1 MSRRCPQCDQHLLE
15 DEDVCWHCGARLESV
30 ADGAVAGRPVDPE
43 ETMFDRSFLIY
54 GALTVLVV
62 LAALL
67 LTFYLGGW

>member
-15 DEDVCWHCGARLESV
+15 DEDVCWHCGARLEP
-30 ADGAVAGRPVDPE
+30 AAANTAAGRQVDPD

-62 LAALL
+62 LAALF
-67 LTFYLGGW
+67 LTFVLGA